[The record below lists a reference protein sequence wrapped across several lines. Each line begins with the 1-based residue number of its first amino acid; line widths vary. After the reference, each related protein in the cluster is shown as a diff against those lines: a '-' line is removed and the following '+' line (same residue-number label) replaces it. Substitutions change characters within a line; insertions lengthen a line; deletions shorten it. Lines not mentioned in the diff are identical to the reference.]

1 MERPSDGSTSY
12 FGFQSIFFEKKG
24 NCVTKLKQKEGTN
37 YGFEATEYPDSLG
50 R

>member
-1 MERPSDGSTSY
+1 MERPNDGSTSY
-12 FGFQSIFFEKKG
+12 SALKAIFFEKKG
-24 NCVTKLKQKEGTN
+24 NCVTKFKQKEGTS